1 MGSHWMCCRSSD
13 ELIGSL
19 EWLELVSIPT
29 PPSILMSAPIS
40 IDRRSA
46 GIKFVMD
53 EGVPKDSS
61 QEANSMGTSWDWFG
75 NWFGDWPDGCPDDSP
90 SDAFKFS
97 FTLLAIS
104 PSSLSNEPR
113 FPGHRDA
120 HAQLSF
126 VNTPLATRWIG
137 GPLAS
142 Q

>member
-61 QEANSMGTSWDWFG
+61 QEANSMGTS
-75 NWFGDWPDGCPDDSP
+75 
-90 SDAFKFS
+90 
-97 FTLLAIS
+97 
-104 PSSLSNEPR
+104 
-113 FPGHRDA
+113 
-120 HAQLSF
+120 
-126 VNTPLATRWIG
+126 
-137 GPLAS
+137 
-142 Q
+142 